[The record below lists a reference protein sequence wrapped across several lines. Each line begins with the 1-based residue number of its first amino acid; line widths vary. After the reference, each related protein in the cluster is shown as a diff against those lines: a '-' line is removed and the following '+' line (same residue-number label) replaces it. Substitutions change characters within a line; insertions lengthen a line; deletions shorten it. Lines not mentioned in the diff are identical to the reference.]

1 MPDIN
6 HYFRKLNFRHHI
18 YFSLSVPLIIWSY
31 FIIIYIIYDKTF
43 LKMHSI
49 FKLII
54 FIPFLFV
61 GYTIWMWG
69 DEKLPMPG
77 GHVEFGDCF
86 NIQNKNIIATWN
98 GKCYIHSVLSSILY
112 FKTVISSLYQTAY
125 GVLLIGLVLTVFS
138 KKQKSVGADFRKKCT
153 FFILL
158 IAILGL
164 TFQTVDNY
172 GALTIIFYY
181 GLSVLTPIILS
192 TFLFLCISIV
202 SQLKYN

>member
-6 HYFRKLNFRHHI
+6 HYFRKLNFRHRI

-77 GHVEFGDCF
+77 GHLQFGDCF

-98 GKCYIHSVLSSILY
+98 GKCYIHSVLSSITQ
-112 FKTVISSLYQTAY
+112 FQTIMSSLYQTAY